1 MGQEHAREPPLDDPV
16 ARLLG
21 VLPAAA
27 GGGGRAARPG
37 GPDAAG
43 LAAVHRAFRPA
54 RARGHRPPLRPRRP
68 VPARRRRL
76 LPAVRHRRPER
87 ARLAARAYPR
97 RGRGGGGGARRPR
110 PRPARRPA
118 RGARRRP
125 LRAEPPRRRGPPAR
139 PPDRRQPRM
148 AAPAGRPHPARRPLP
163 ALPRLRARP
172 RPGRRLV
179 GARRP
184 HPGALG
190 RRLRAREPGRH
201 LAHLLRP
208 LRRGARPPPRR
219 LLPHLPRCAPG
230 PRRQPRRARRHPDA
244 GAAHRHLL
252 RARLDRPL
260 PRLHAAR
267 RRGPDGRARPGH
279 GAHRRRSAPH
289 QRPLAPA
296 GLRLRR
302 PARARRRLPPRH
314 PRPRRRRPR
323 RHRHPRQRARLRRS
337 RDPRAPRLHA
347 AHRPGAARRGSDPA
361 QHRHLVVRP
370 AGRAR
375 ACPRQQG
382 PDDDRLGALHPP
394 AVRDRRDH
402 RPRPAVPRQG
412 QALVRR
418 LARDRRRRP
427 RRTGGRHPLDHPRLC
442 RRRAWCR
449 GR

>member
-1 MGQEHAREPPLDDPV
+1 M
-16 ARLLG
+16 
-21 VLPAAA
+21 
-27 GGGGRAARPG
+27 
-37 GPDAAG
+37 
-43 LAAVHRAFRPA
+43 
-54 RARGHRPPLRPRRP
+54 RP
-68 VPARRRRL
+68 VWRQFIE
-76 LPAVRHRRPER
+76 HF
-87 ARLAARAYPR
+87 ARLAPEDI
-97 RGRGGGGGARRPR
+97 ARRF
-110 PRPARRPA
+110 A
-118 RGARRRP
+118 RGDQYLRDAGVFFRQYGTAGPNERAWPLAHIPVVVEEAEASRVARGLVQRAH
-125 LRAEPPRRRGPPAR
+125 LLEALAADLYGAEPARRRGPPAR

-296 GLRLRR
+296 RLRLRR

-314 PRPRRRRPR
+314 PRPRRRRAR
-323 RHRHPRQRARLRRS
+323 RHRHPRQRARLRRP

-427 RRTGGRHPLDHPRLC
+427 RRTGGRHPLDHPGL
-442 RRRAWCR
+442 RRRRLGAAADEPQGVPR
-449 GR
+449 PHARRAGR